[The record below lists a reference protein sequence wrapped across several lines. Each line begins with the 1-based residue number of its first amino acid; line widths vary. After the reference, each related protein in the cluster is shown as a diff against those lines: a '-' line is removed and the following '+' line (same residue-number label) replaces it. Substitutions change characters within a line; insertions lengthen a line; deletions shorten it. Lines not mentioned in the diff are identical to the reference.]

1 MILFESIR
9 LNLIKA
15 SDIIVQIRFSK
26 KAKKI
31 DEITH
36 LVNFKWTGG
45 LRQIFEALFKNL
57 NFTLG
62 KTKKTEA
69 SIHGT

>member
-1 MILFESIR
+1 MYL
-9 LNLIKA
+9 
-15 SDIIVQIRFSK
+15 VQIRFSK

-31 DEITH
+31 DDITQF
-36 LVNFKWTGG
+36 VYFKLTRGF
-45 LRQIFEALFKNL
+45 LRSFEALFKNL